1 MRALIANGSGTRVLR
16 CVVAGGD
23 PDVLGAQA
31 AAELRRQGADEILD
45 ELRRGHHGVD
55 D

>member
-1 MRALIANGSGTRVLR
+1 
-16 CVVAGGD
+16 VAGND
-23 PDVLGAQA
+23 ADVLGARA

-45 ELRRGHHGVD
+45 ELRRGSHGVD